1 MQFGQTGCGNRR
13 SGERCRR
20 VKGRSVCAGYS
31 AKENPRADGTTG
43 RACYCSCD
51 SFLLVDPEDG
61 SAELEYPM
69 KKLLHKCLLVPL
81 GHILPVL
88 VAVSPAFAA
97 EQANHRPNLV
107 YIFTDQQWAGA
118 MSCAGNSDLSTPALD
133 GLASRGVRF
142 HNAYCTQPLCVPS
155 RTAMMTGVYPHEIGA
170 THNTFAWDRAPVPIL
185 GKVLVQ
191 SGYECAWFG
200 KWHLPTSRSTVL
212 RRLSCT
218 RVRPTTPHKRKF
230 REKAGVLT
238 SRTSVQSPRGRWCP
252 FTPPEARMPTSSA
265 VSARS

>member
-1 MQFGQTGCGNRR
+1 
-13 SGERCRR
+13 
-20 VKGRSVCAGYS
+20 
-31 AKENPRADGTTG
+31 
-43 RACYCSCD
+43 
-51 SFLLVDPEDG
+51 
-61 SAELEYPM
+61 M

-81 GHILPVL
+81 GHVLPVL

-107 YIFTDQQWAGA
+107 YILTDQQWAGA

-133 GLASRGVRF
+133 GQASRGVRF
-142 HNAYCTQPLCVPS
+142 HNAYCTQPLCVHS

-200 KWHLPTSRSTVL
+200 KWHLPIKPADVEEHGFTTVELHKGSANDSAQAEVSRKSGCPHVSNVRSIASRSVVPVHSSGSKNADLL
-212 RRLSCT
+212 RSQRAVVDTDVVDPPTEPDRVFLVPATADQQRL
-218 RVRPTTPHKRKF
+218 VVG
-230 REKAGVLT
+230 EIA
-238 SRTSVQSPRGRWCP
+238 
-252 FTPPEARMPTSSA
+252 EY
-265 VSARS
+265 